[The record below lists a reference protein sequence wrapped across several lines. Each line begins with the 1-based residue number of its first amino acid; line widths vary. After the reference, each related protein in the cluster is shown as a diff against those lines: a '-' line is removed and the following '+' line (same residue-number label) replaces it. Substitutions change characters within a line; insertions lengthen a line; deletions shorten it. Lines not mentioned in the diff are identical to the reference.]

1 MVNLFNLLIIS
12 LTMVALFVCIF
23 DQFHLKPN
31 RRRVSKRFEPANST
45 SKLLISSPPKAVKLC
60 YVALYVLL
68 PVVVLRSFVLEPYNI
83 PTESM
88 LPTFESGDKVLI
100 EKISYGLHEPLFHKQ
115 LLVLGK
121 PKRGDVVV
129 FRLPD
134 NPGINYIKRVV
145 GLPGDLVEYKNGR
158 LAVTS
163 SSNKDVTQEIKTKV
177 LEEIQSKIESYFD
190 QKNREKGEWVIPEG
204 HYFMLGDNRENSQDS
219 RFWGFVPEE
228 NLVGKVI
235 YTL

>member
-12 LTMVALFVCIF
+12 LAMVALFVCTF
-23 DQFHLKPN
+23 DQLHLKPN
-31 RRRVSKRFEPANST
+31 RRRVSKRFETANNR
-45 SKLLISSPPKAVKLC
+45 SKLLVNSPPKAVKLC

-88 LPTFESGDKVLI
+88 LPTFKSGDKVII
-100 EKISYGLHEPLFHKQ
+100 EKLSYGLHEPLFHKQ

-129 FRLPD
+129 FSLPD

-158 LAVTS
+158 LAVRS
-163 SSNKDVTQEIKTKV
+163 SLNQDVTQEINAKV
-177 LEEIQSKIESYFD
+177 QEEITIKIDSYFD

-204 HYFMLGDNRENSQDS
+204 QYFMLGDNRENSQDS